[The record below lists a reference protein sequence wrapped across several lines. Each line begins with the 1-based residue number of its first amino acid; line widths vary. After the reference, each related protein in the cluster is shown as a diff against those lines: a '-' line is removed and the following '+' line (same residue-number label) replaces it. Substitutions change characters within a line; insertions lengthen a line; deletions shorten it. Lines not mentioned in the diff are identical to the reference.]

1 MKWSVLTKFIFRCGA
16 GRDAQSRY
24 YDHAVTHC
32 DCMLFSGES
41 RRGENVF
48 QGNKHKVKGRQICK
62 VLLSGLRGEREEGGG
77 DWRGETCPYMGAV
90 FLFLPQGDLSRRDA
104 EPIYTKFVFRL
115 YHQK

>member
-77 DWRGETCPYMGAV
+77 GARERESWGPDSVEGIACRPQCAAGPGPRQTHVGE
-90 FLFLPQGDLSRRDA
+90 
-104 EPIYTKFVFRL
+104 FR
-115 YHQK
+115 